1 MIQFVS
7 GFLVVPITHCTLH
20 AIAHVIKTL
29 DLQSLMSILIAHATR
44 HFFVPT
50 LQSHVNDCSV

>member
-29 DLQSLMSILIAHATR
+29 DLQSLMSILIAHGTR
-44 HFFVPT
+44 T
-50 LQSHVNDCSV
+50 LFRSNVTITRE